1 MHINTLS
8 GRTRASN
15 EALRPGMGETFEE
28 FEAELHSA
36 IAKLHVS
43 DENVTASDSHIS
55 YTEMSAAMHI
65 YTESQIRLHAGSAT
79 RQQAG
84 AAPRRILDLLR

>member
-1 MHINTLS
+1 MHINTLN
-8 GRTRASN
+8 GHNRASI
-15 EALRPGMGETFEE
+15 EASRPGMGESFEE

-55 YTEMSAAMHI
+55 YTE
-65 YTESQIRLHAGSAT
+65 SQIRLHPGSAT

-84 AAPRRILDLLR
+84 AAPRRILDLLQ

>member
-1 MHINTLS
+1 MHINTLN
-8 GRTRASN
+8 GRNRASS
-15 EALRPGMGETFEE
+15 EASRPGMGESFEE

-55 YTEMSAAMHI
+55 YTEMSPEMRA
-65 YTESQIRLHAGSAT
+65 YTESQIRLQPGSAT
-79 RQQAG
+79 RALAE
-84 AAPRRILDLLR
+84 AAPRTILDLLQ